1 MRYVLNKI
9 SKNMTKTVFKMM
21 MFFIVFFMLFV
32 AIFFNDANKKI
43 EDYLF
48 KTIGINIVLYGDIN
62 DYEYNGYVDD
72 LDTYN
77 KIYSTIKDT
86 ASYIEE
92 NKLGVVN
99 FEQGLHCSK
108 VISAQNI
115 NDDTFYEM
123 VLYNVNQGD
132 SFLNT
137 VSKDINNNRH
147 YLTSMERFYQ
157 DPNFDEPLGFINDSF
172 YSVLIGVNQSEFSDL
187 KLHYMNIVMGRSFSR
202 EEIDEGKMVAVV
214 NSQAY
219 LLDRNNISNIKIG
232 DTIPITVTYG
242 DRQEVFEFEVIGI
255 NDGGVEGL
263 SIQDTYTFEK
273 YAYTSV
279 YPQSYSHNVYIPN
292 KCFDKIRQSL
302 LNLYSNADKKPTKQN
317 NGNEEAIYYGQYGGI
332 RPLVITVD
340 SLDRYFE
347 VLSYIK
353 NVNKKLNDLSNRVIE
368 YTYFTNLDRFSL
380 TISSI
385 NTNKELF
392 RVACAASVLV
402 TAALFIVFILNDIE
416 DYKKDIAICIVLG
429 NSKKRMILQVLWEYL
444 LLGAF
449 PCILAF
455 SLSNYLVMS
464 YVSNMN
470 MKLIDISSSSIFTDY
485 VSIIDV
491 KTPAFIKLL
500 PILIVFISLLIA
512 CAISYLK
519 LSLMSTYKI
528 LTSGE

>member
-9 SKNMTKTVFKMM
+9 SKNMTKTMFKIV

-32 AIFFNDANKKI
+32 AIFFNDVNKKI

-62 DYEYNGYVDD
+62 DYEFNGYVNDF
-72 LDTYN
+72 DTYN
-77 KIYSTIKDT
+77 KICSTIKDT

-92 NKLGVVN
+92 KKLGVVN

-123 VLYNVNQGD
+123 VLYNIDQGD

-157 DPNFDEPLGFINDSF
+157 DPNSDEVLGLMNESF
-172 YSVLIGVNQSEFSDL
+172 YPVLIGVNQSKFSDL
-187 KLHYMNIVMGRSFSR
+187 KLDYMNIVMGRTFSR

-214 NSQAY
+214 NSQTY
-219 LLDRNNISNIKIG
+219 LLDRNNISNVKIK

-242 DRQEVFEFEVIGI
+242 NRQEVFEFEVIGI
-255 NDGGVEGL
+255 NDGNVGGL
-263 SIQDTYTFEK
+263 SIQDTYTFDNF
-273 YAYTSV
+273 AYTFV
-279 YPQSYSHNVYIPN
+279 YPQSYSHNIYIPN
-292 KCFDKIRQSL
+292 KCFEKIRQSL
-302 LNLYSNADKKPTKQN
+302 LDFYLSADKKPTKQN
-317 NGNEEAIYYGQYGGI
+317 NVNEEAIYYGQYGGI

-340 SLDRYFE
+340 SLDHYFE
-347 VLSYIK
+347 ILSYIK
-353 NVNKKLNDLSNRVIE
+353 TVNKRLNNLSDRVIE

-380 TISSI
+380 AISSI
-385 NTNKELF
+385 NTNKGLF
-392 RVACAASVLV
+392 KIASVASILV
-402 TAALFIVFILNDIE
+402 TAALFIVFILNDVE
-416 DYKKDIAICIVLG
+416 NYKKDIAICIVLG
-429 NSKKRMILQVLWEYL
+429 NSKKRMILQILWEYL
-444 LLGAF
+444 LLGVF

-455 SLSNYLVMS
+455 SLSNYLVTN
-464 YVSNMN
+464 YVSKLN
-470 MKLIDISSSSIFTDY
+470 MKLIDISTSSIFTDY

-491 KTPAFIKLL
+491 KTSAYIKIL
-500 PILIVFISLLIA
+500 PILIVLISLLIA
-512 CAISYLK
+512 CIISYLK